1 MNMVIDSHQHFW
13 KYDPA
18 EYGWIEQSMSAIR
31 RDFLPED
38 LRPSMQ
44 AAAVDGVI
52 SVQARQSLEETHW
65 LLRLASENQFV
76 RGVVGWAPLISDRVK
91 HDLETVGADP
101 KLRGIRH
108 VLQGDGDEQ
117 YMHREDFNRGLSL
130 LREFGLTYDLLI
142 FARQLPQALRLV
154 DQHPQQVFVLDHI
167 AKPNIKAAERE
178 PWTKHI
184 RELGL
189 RTNVYC
195 KVSGMVNEADW
206 QAWTEGE
213 LREYFDVVL
222 EAFGAGRLIAASDWP
237 VCLVACGYK
246 RWWEILRQWTAGW
259 SSAKQQQFFG
269 LNAAKAYGLK

>member
-1 MNMVIDSHQHFW
+1 MVIDSHQHFW

-18 EYGWIEQSMSAIR
+18 EYGWIEPSMSAIR

-38 LRPSMQ
+38 LRPSLQ
-44 AAAVDGVI
+44 AAGVDGVI
-52 SVQARQSLEETHW
+52 CVQARQSLEETHW
-65 LLRLASENQFV
+65 LLRLANDNPFV
-76 RGVVGWAPLISDRVK
+76 RGVVGWAPLVSDHVK

-108 VLQGDGDEQ
+108 VLQGESDEH
-117 YMHREDFNRGLSL
+117 YMDREDFNRGLSL
-130 LREFGLTYDLLI
+130 LKEFGLTYDLLI
-142 FARQLPQALRLV
+142 LARQLPQALRLV
-154 DQHPQQVFVLDHI
+154 DRHPRQVFVLDHI
-167 AKPNIKAAERE
+167 AKPNIKAAHRE
-178 PWTKHI
+178 PWAKHI
-184 RELGL
+184 GELAR

-206 QAWTEGE
+206 QAWTEGA

-222 EAFGAGRLIAASDWP
+222 GAFGAERLIAASDWP

-259 SSAKQQQFFG
+259 SSADQQQFVG